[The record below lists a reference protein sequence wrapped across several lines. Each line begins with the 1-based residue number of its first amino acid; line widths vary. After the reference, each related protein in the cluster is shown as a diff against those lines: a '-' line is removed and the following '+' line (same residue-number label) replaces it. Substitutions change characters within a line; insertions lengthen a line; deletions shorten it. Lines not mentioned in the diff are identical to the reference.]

1 MRPSLVF
8 SLLLLS
14 LLLAKVQGIRLD
26 RGSLAAVQQQKQ
38 HDDEESNL
46 MEKSNGEADD
56 EVILCKDEQ
65 CTGKVKSRKLVTT
78 SISSSHELPKNKEK
92 KEGDDGAHSS
102 VNGNTTRM
110 VKLDGKEEG
119 IKVQTLATS
128 ELHNHEQYPDFV
140 DIAEMDY
147 SPARRKT
154 PIHN

>member
-1 MRPSLVF
+1 MLYG
-8 SLLLLS
+8 
-14 LLLAKVQGIRLD
+14 Q
-26 RGSLAAVQQQKQ
+26 
-38 HDDEESNL
+38 
-46 MEKSNGEADD
+46 
-56 EVILCKDEQ
+56 
-65 CTGKVKSRKLVTT
+65 
-78 SISSSHELPKNKEK
+78 NKEK

-119 IKVQTLATS
+119 IKVQTLAAS
-128 ELHNHEQYPDFV
+128 ELHNHEQYPDLV